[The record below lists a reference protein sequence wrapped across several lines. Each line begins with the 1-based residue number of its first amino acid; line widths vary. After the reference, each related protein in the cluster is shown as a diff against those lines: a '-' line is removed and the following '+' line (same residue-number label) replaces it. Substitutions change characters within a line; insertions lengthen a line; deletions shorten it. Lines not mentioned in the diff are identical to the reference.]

1 MMCNI
6 SIIAFISIILQSV
19 RYVGRFPAKYERF
32 CAIYVPNHVKSKN
45 RRSGVMAEVDDT
57 KQCPLSEH
65 YDGNTHDVLANLRRL
80 DGNIETHAQYGVPVN
95 LFAPAGKRK
104 YWVKASTPALG

>member
-1 MMCNI
+1 
-6 SIIAFISIILQSV
+6 
-19 RYVGRFPAKYERF
+19 
-32 CAIYVPNHVKSKN
+32 
-45 RRSGVMAEVDDT
+45 MAEVDDT

>member
-1 MMCNI
+1 MCNI
-6 SIIAFISIILQSV
+6 SIIAFISIILLSV

-32 CAIYVPNHVKSKN
+32 CAIYVPNYVKSKN
-45 RRSGVMAEVDDT
+45 RRSEVMAEVDDT